1 MYGAAGNVIVLS
13 SSFFTLGDLCR
24 IKYRDNAMSATRV
37 IARYI
42 DIGCVCD
49 FPLSGEAFKGS

>member
-13 SSFFTLGDLCR
+13 SSCVILGYLCG

-49 FPLSGEAFKGS
+49 FFPSGEAFKGS